1 MSKITIVG
9 AGSVGATIAYT
20 LVVTG
25 IASEIALIDV
35 KEDKAL
41 GEAMDIRQGTPFC
54 APVSIYAGN
63 YSDAVGSDVVVIACG
78 VARKPGQSRLDLAQT
93 NVDIIKLITPELVHY
108 APNAIY
114 LIIANPVDILTY
126 VFTKISGLPERQI
139 IGSGTILD
147 TARLRSRIAEYLDI
161 SQKNVY
167 ASVFGEH
174 GDTSFVPWSL
184 ATIGGIGVDDYLA
197 TIDHN
202 EDIGALPEFNREE
215 IEQYTRTSG
224 GKVISRKGATFYAV
238 SIGACHI
245 IKTIFDGRNSLLSVS
260 SMLHGEYGIHDVC
273 LSLPCIVTPRGIKTK
288 LTPTLLESEQALLER
303 SAESLREVISGLDLS
318 MDSAKKLLS
327 V

>member
-25 IASEIALIDV
+25 IASEIAIIDV
-35 KEDKAL
+35 REDKAL

-63 YSDAVGSDVVVIACG
+63 YSDAVGSDVVVITCG
-78 VARKPGQSRLDLAQT
+78 VARKSGQSRLDLAQT
-93 NVDIIKLITPELVHY
+93 NVDIIKMITPELVRY
-108 APNAIY
+108 APNALY

-147 TARLRSRIAEYLDI
+147 TARLRSRIAEYLSI
-161 SQKNVY
+161 SQKNVH
-167 ASVFGEH
+167 ANVLGEH
-174 GDTSFVPWSL
+174 GDTSFVPWSI
-184 ATIGGIGVDDYLA
+184 ATIGGIGLDDYLY
-197 TIDHN
+197 TVEGN
-202 EDIGALPEFNREE
+202 EDIGALPPFNREE

-238 SIGACHI
+238 SIASCHI
-245 IKTIFDGRNSLLSVS
+245 IKTIFDGRNSLMSVS

-273 LSLPCIVTPRGIKTK
+273 LSLPCIVNKRGIKTK
-288 LTPTLLESEQALLER
+288 LTPTLLDSELALLNR
-303 SAESLREVISGLDLS
+303 SADSLKEVIAGLDLS
-318 MDSAKKLLS
+318 MNSAKSFLS
-327 V
+327 L